1 MEPKPERK
9 RLWLAIIASLLVH
22 VLVALS
28 LAVFNSGAAV
38 PLPENDKPL
47 ELTMVDLPNAPPA
60 AAAVPTPPRYM
71 ETDPSR
77 ETKEEP
83 TEKTFESNANSR
95 AASMQPASGEAPLP
109 SQEGKDRSSIDLQ
122 TQQSTLPSEA
132 AAAPQPPPQPMPVAV
147 ATPTPP
153 MATPRPTASQA
164 PSATPKP
171 KQTPLPEP
179 LETPEPDKLAMLTST
194 PPPALRDAQEV
205 TEATPPA
212 MTPTATPVVSRPV
225 PPRPVSIFQREQ
237 TQTRIRGRIGERG
250 ASAVNAVSTPLGRYQ
265 KAVSDAIGVRWY
277 SYMKSKLDIVSVGT
291 AVVSAEVDP
300 RGHVTNL
307 RVVSNSANEAFAN
320 VCLQS
325 FQEAEIAP
333 IPPDLVAT
341 LPDGKMQ
348 LEFTFTTYANR

>member
-1 MEPKPERK
+1 METKPERK

-28 LAVFNSGAAV
+28 LAVLNSGAAV
-38 PLPENDKPL
+38 PLPDNDKPL
-47 ELTMVDLPNAPPA
+47 ELTMMDLPDAPA
-60 AAAVPTPPRYM
+60 AAPVRTTPQYM
-71 ETDPSR
+71 ETDPAR

-83 TEKTFESNANSR
+83 TEKDFESNANSR
-95 AASMQPASGEAPLP
+95 AASTQPASGDAPLP
-109 SQEGKDRSSIDLQ
+109 SQEGKDRPFIDLQ
-122 TQQSTLPSEA
+122 TQQSSLPSEA
-132 AAAPQPPPQPMPVAV
+132 AVPQPPPPPTPVAV
-147 ATPTPP
+147 ATATPR
-153 MATPRPTASQA
+153 METPRPTVSQA
-164 PSATPKP
+164 PSATP

-179 LETPEPDKLAMLTST
+179 LETPEPEKLAMLTST

-205 TEATPPA
+205 TESTPPE
-212 MTPTATPVVSRPV
+212 MTPTATPIVSRPV

-237 TQTRIRGRIGERG
+237 TQTRIRGRIGDRG

-265 KAVSDAIGVRWY
+265 KAVSDAIGSRWY
-277 SYMKSKLDIVSVGT
+277 SYMKSKLDLVSVGT

-300 RGHVTNL
+300 RGQVTNL